1 MLPPEDWYKTTFI
14 IDWGAFGP
22 GHHAIQFEERPP
34 PPIKEQY
41 VWLLKI
47 LGHFREVILGQLQ

>member
-34 PPIKEQY
+34 PPYQRTIRMAFKNT
-41 VWLLKI
+41 WT
-47 LGHFREVILGQLQ
+47 FS

>member
-34 PPIKEQY
+34 PLSKNNTY
-41 VWLLKI
+41 
-47 LGHFREVILGQLQ
+47 GF